1 MKYSLICVNSSLGV
15 NVMGT
20 EMGPRVIRER
30 LDLEGFAKIYDVN
43 SMGSKNDIA
52 GINGVNGDLY
62 RDVGES
68 FRNGNFPIIL
78 GGDHSLGIGSG
89 LAALDFYGDVGII
102 WIDAHADFNTFESS
116 ETGNIHGMPLATL
129 CGYGN
134 GVLRNGISDNFI
146 KRENVVMVGT
156 RSIDEKELV
165 NIRDA
170 GIMVIS
176 DEEIREIGIVKAMFK
191 AFDYLKGKFIHISFD
206 MDVID
211 PDIAM
216 GVSIPEDRGID
227 LESARRVMD
236 IIQAKKEVVSL
247 DIVEF
252 NPLLDIDNRTRDICV
267 ELIGIFMNGTLKRH
281 P

>member
-176 DEEIREIGIVKAMFK
+176 DEEIKEIGIVKAMFK
-191 AFDYLKGKFIHISFD
+191 AFDYLKCKFIHISFD

>member
-1 MKYSLICVNSSLGV
+1 
-15 NVMGT
+15 
-20 EMGPRVIRER
+20 
-30 LDLEGFAKIYDVN
+30 
-43 SMGSKNDIA
+43 
-52 GINGVNGDLY
+52 
-62 RDVGES
+62 
-68 FRNGNFPIIL
+68 
-78 GGDHSLGIGSG
+78 
-89 LAALDFYGDVGII
+89 
-102 WIDAHADFNTFESS
+102 
-116 ETGNIHGMPLATL
+116 
-129 CGYGN
+129 
-134 GVLRNGISDNFI
+134 
-146 KRENVVMVGT
+146 
-156 RSIDEKELV
+156 
-165 NIRDA
+165 
-170 GIMVIS
+170 
-176 DEEIREIGIVKAMFK
+176 
-191 AFDYLKGKFIHISFD
+191 

>member
-236 IIQAKKEVVSL
+236 IIRAKKEVVSL

>member
-1 MKYSLICVNSSLGV
+1 MRYSLICVNSSLGV
-15 NVMGT
+15 SVMGT

-30 LDLEGFAKIYDVN
+30 LNLERFAKICDVN
-43 SMGSKNDIA
+43 SVGSKNDIE
-52 GINGVNGDLY
+52 GINVVNGDLY
-62 RDVGES
+62 RNVTEA
-68 FRNGNFPIIL
+68 FRDGNFPIIL

-89 LAALDFYGDVGII
+89 LAARDNYGDVGVI

-146 KRENVVMVGT
+146 KRENVVMIGT
-156 RSIDEKELV
+156 RSIDEKELI

-170 GIMVIS
+170 GIMVIR
-176 DEEIREIGIVKAMFK
+176 DEEIREMGIERAMDK
-191 AFDYLKGKFIHISFD
+191 AFGYLKCKFIHISFD

-216 GVSIPEDRGID
+216 GVSIPEEMGID

-236 IIQAKKEVVSL
+236 IIRAKKEVVSL
-247 DIVEF
+247 DVVEF
-252 NPLLDIDNRTRDICV
+252 NPLLDMNDRTRDICV
-267 ELIGIFMNGTLKRH
+267 ELMGIFMDGR
-281 P
+281 

>member
-30 LDLEGFAKIYDVN
+30 LDLERFAKIYDVN

-62 RDVGES
+62 RDVMES

>member
-30 LDLEGFAKIYDVN
+30 LDLERFAKIYDVN

-216 GVSIPEDRGID
+216 GVSIPEDKGID

>member
-30 LDLEGFAKIYDVN
+30 LDLERFAKIYDVN

-62 RDVGES
+62 RDVMES

-134 GVLRNGISDNFI
+134 DVLRNGISDNFI